1 MTNTIQSIDRAFE
14 IMETL
19 SMEARGMSIKE
30 LSERLT
36 LNKSTVH
43 RILATLIAWG
53 YVEKNAEDKRY
64 KLGPKIINLGS
75 VYLNNIELKTEALPY
90 LHNLKER
97 TGQVVHL
104 AIIENGD
111 VVYLDKID
119 IVSNIRM
126 YSKIGKRAMCHN
138 TGLGKAMMAF
148 MPEREVDKILKEKGM
163 PKVMERT
170 ITDPKALKDQL
181 NVIRQRGW
189 AIDDEENELGIRC
202 AAAPVF
208 DYTGNVIAAISST
221 GPLDL
226 YTYEFLD
233 EKIADL
239 VKEAAYQ
246 ISKRMG
252 YQG

>member
-19 SMEARGMSIKE
+19 SMESRGMSIKE

-53 YVEKNAEDKRY
+53 YVEKNNEDKRY

-138 TGLGKAMMAF
+138 TGLGKAMMAY
-148 MPEREVDKILKEKGM
+148 MSEREVDKILQEKGM
-163 PKVMERT
+163 PKVMENT
-170 ITDPKALKDQL
+170 ITDPEVLKAELALTKS
-181 NVIRQRGW
+181 RGW

-202 AAAPVF
+202 AAVPVF

-221 GPLDL
+221 GPIDL
-226 YTYEFLD
+226 YTYEYLE
-233 EKIADL
+233 EKVVDL

>member
-1 MTNTIQSIDRAFE
+1 MTTTIQSIDRAFE

-19 SMEARGMSIKE
+19 SMESRGMSIKE

-53 YVEKNAEDKRY
+53 YVEKNNEDKRY

-138 TGLGKAMMAF
+138 TGLGKAMMAY
-148 MPEREVDKILKEKGM
+148 MPDREVDKILREKGM
-163 PKVMERT
+163 PKVMENT
-170 ITDPKALKDQL
+170 ITDPKVLKEELALTKS
-181 NVIRQRGW
+181 RGW

-202 AAAPVF
+202 VAVPVF

-226 YTYEFLD
+226 YTYEYLED
-233 EKIADL
+233 KVVGL
-239 VKEAAYQ
+239 VKDAAYE

>member
-14 IMETL
+14 ILETL
-19 SMEARGMSIKE
+19 SMESRGMSIKE

-53 YVEKNAEDKRY
+53 YVEKNNEDKRY
-64 KLGPKIINLGS
+64 RLGPKIINLGS

-90 LHNLKER
+90 LHNLKEK
-97 TGQVVHL
+97 TNQVVHL

-111 VVYLDKID
+111 VVYLDKIE

-148 MPEREVDKILKEKGM
+148 MPEKDVDRILRDKGM
-163 PKVMERT
+163 PRITDNT
-170 ITDPKALKDQL
+170 ITDPKALKEQL
-181 NVIRQRGW
+181 RVIRNQGW
-189 AIDDEENELGIRC
+189 AIDDEENEMGIRC
-202 AAAPVF
+202 VAVPVY

-221 GPLDL
+221 GPLDI
-226 YTYEFLD
+226 YTYEYL
-233 EKIADL
+233 EETVVDL
-239 VKEAAYQ
+239 VKDAAYQ
-246 ISKRMG
+246 ISVRMG